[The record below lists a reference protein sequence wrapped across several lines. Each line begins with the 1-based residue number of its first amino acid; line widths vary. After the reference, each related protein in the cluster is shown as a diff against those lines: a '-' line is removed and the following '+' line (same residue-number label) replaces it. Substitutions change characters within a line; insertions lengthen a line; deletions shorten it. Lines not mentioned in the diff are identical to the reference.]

1 MANYRYGR
9 YVYGPDPLALP
20 FDVRGAV
27 DEMGDAIL
35 AGASPADALRELLR
49 RGLGDR
55 AGRRGLDDML
65 RRVRERQREIRGS
78 GRLDGILEQA
88 RALLDTAVGRERAE
102 LFPDPSDEARLR
114 EADLDALPADTAQ
127 AIRQLADYD
136 WRSPAARETFERL
149 RQLLRSEVLDS
160 QFRGIRQ
167 AMSNPDPQA
176 MQRVKDMLSDL
187 NEMLA
192 ADARGEHTQADFD
205 RFMERHG
212 DLFPDHPQNLEELVD
227 SLVSRMAAAER
238 LLRSLSDEQ
247 REELAGLMAS
257 ALDDAGLAA
266 EMARLADALRSRRPD
281 LDRAAMAGGVQMSGE
296 EPLGLGDA
304 TTALAELADL
314 GELEAALGQ
323 EYPGASLDDIDEDAV
338 RRAFGRQA
346 VDDVEALRRIER
358 ELERQ
363 GYLTRNAGQLE
374 LSPKAVRRLG
384 DTALRRIF
392 ADLSFGRGA
401 GDHDLRDAGQAG
413 ELTGTTR
420 PWEFGDEQPLDVSV
434 TVRNALLRTAGTGA
448 LAPARGTEGVWG
460 ERFSSRSGGIPGG
473 RPPGATRPPRTA
485 LSSQDFEVAETER
498 RSAAVVSLLVDLSY
512 SMQLRGTWAAAKQTA
527 LALHALLRSKFPQDA
542 VQVVGFSN
550 YARELHETELAGLGW
565 DMVQGTNLHHALMLA
580 GRHIDRHPEHE
591 PVVLIVTDGE
601 PTAHLQRDGRSWFD
615 WPPSPETVELTLAE
629 VDKMTRRHAALNIFM
644 LADDARL
651 SAFVDNVARR
661 NGGRVLQAAPERL
674 GEYVIRD
681 FLRTR
686 GAGRR

>member
-9 YVYGPDPLALP
+9 YVYGPDPLADP
-20 FDVRGAV
+20 YDVRGAV
-27 DEMGDAIL
+27 DEMGDSIL
-35 AGASPADALRELLR
+35 AGANPSDALRDMLR
-49 RGLGDR
+49 RGSE
-55 AGRRGLDDML
+55 GRRGLDDLL

-88 RALLDTAVGRERAE
+88 RALLDTAVGQERAE

-114 EADLDALPADTAQ
+114 EQDLDSLPADTAQ
-127 AIRQLADYD
+127 AIRRLADYD

-160 QFRGIRQ
+160 QFRGMRQ
-167 AMSNPDPQA
+167 ALQSPDPQA
-176 MQRVKDMLSDL
+176 MQRIKDMLGDL

-205 RFMERHG
+205 RFMENYG
-212 DLFPDHPQNLEELVD
+212 DLFPDNPRDLEELVD

-238 LLRSLSDEQ
+238 LLRSLSEEQ
-247 REELAGLMAS
+247 RQELAELMAG
-257 ALDDAGLAA
+257 ALGDAGLES

-281 LDRAAMAGGVQMSGE
+281 LDRAGMMGGVQMTGE

-314 GELEAALGQ
+314 AELENAFGQ
-323 EYPGASLDDIDEDAV
+323 DYPGASLDDIDEEAV

-346 VDDVEALRRIER
+346 VDDVAALRRIER

-363 GYLTRNAGQLE
+363 GYLTRNGGRLE
-374 LSPKAVRRLG
+374 LTPKAVRRLG

-392 ADLSFGRGA
+392 ADMNFGHGP
-401 GDHDLRDAGQAG
+401 GDHDQQDAGQAG

-420 PWEFGDEQPLDVSV
+420 PWEFGDEQPLDVPA
-434 TVRNALLRTAGTGA
+434 TVRNALLRGGMGPPPQAARPAG
-448 LAPARGTEGVWG
+448 
-460 ERFSSRSGGIPGG
+460 SSPRAAQRGG
-473 RPPGATRPPRTA
+473 RIT
-485 LSSQDFEVAETER
+485 LSARDFEVAETER
-498 RSAAVVSLLVDLSY
+498 RTAAVVSLLVDLSY

-527 LALHALLRSKFPQDA
+527 LALHALLRSRFPQDA
-542 VQVVGFSN
+542 IQVVGFSN
-550 YARELHETELAGLGW
+550 YARELRESDLAGLGW
-565 DMVQGTNLHHALMLA
+565 DMVQGTNLHHALLIA

-615 WPPSPETVELTLAE
+615 WPPSPETLELTLAE

-686 GAGRR
+686 RAGRR

>member
-20 FDVRGAV
+20 YDVRGAI
-27 DEMGDAIL
+27 DEMSDAIL
-35 AGASPADALRELLR
+35 AGASPADALAELR
-49 RGLGDR
+49 RRGQQ
-55 AGRRGLDDML
+55 GRRGLDDLL
-65 RRVRERQREIRGS
+65 RKVRDRQREIRGS

-88 RALLDTAVGRERAE
+88 RALLDTAVGQERAE
-102 LFPDPSDEARLR
+102 LFPDPSDDARLR
-114 EADLDALPADTAQ
+114 EADLDSLPADTAQ
-127 AIRQLADYD
+127 AIRRLADYD
-136 WRSPAARETFERL
+136 WRSAAARQTFERL
-149 RQLLRSEVLDS
+149 RDLLRSEVLDS
-160 QFRGIRQ
+160 QFRGMRQ
-167 AMSNPDPQA
+167 VMANPDPRA
-176 MQRVKDMLSDL
+176 MQRVKDMLGDL
-187 NEMLA
+187 NDMLA

-205 RFMERHG
+205 RFMERYG
-212 DLFPDHPQNLEELVD
+212 DLFPDQPRNLEELVD
-227 SLVSRMAAAER
+227 SLISRMAAAER
-238 LLRSLSDEQ
+238 LLRSLSDAQ
-247 REELAGLMAS
+247 REELAGLMAN

-266 EMARLADALRSRRPD
+266 EMARLADALRARRPD
-281 LDRAAMAGGVQMSGE
+281 LDRAGMMGGVQMSGE

-314 GELEAALGQ
+314 AELETALGQ
-323 EYPGASLDDIDEDAV
+323 DYPGASLDDIDEEAV
-338 RRAFGRQA
+338 RRALGRQA

-363 GYLTRNAGQLE
+363 GYMTRHGGQLE
-374 LSPKAVRRLG
+374 LTPKAVRRLG

-392 ADLSFGRGA
+392 ADMNFGHQS
-401 GDHDLRDAGQAG
+401 GDHDQRDAGQAG

-420 PWEFGDEQPLDVSV
+420 AWEFGDEQPLDVPV
-434 TVRNALLRTAGTGA
+434 TVRNALLRGA
-448 LAPARGTEGVWG
+448 RAPIRLSAR
-460 ERFSSRSGGIPGG
+460 
-473 RPPGATRPPRTA
+473 
-485 LSSQDFEVAETER
+485 DFEVAETER
-498 RSAAVVSLLVDLSY
+498 RTAAVVSLLVDLSY

-550 YARELHETELAGLGW
+550 YARELRETELAGLGW
-565 DMVQGTNLHHALMLA
+565 DMVQGTNLHHALLLA

-601 PTAHLQRDGRSWFD
+601 PTAHLQRDGRYWFD
-615 WPPSPETVELTLAE
+615 WPPSPETLELTLAE

-686 GAGRR
+686 NVSRR

>member
-35 AGASPADALRELLR
+35 AGENPADALREMLR
-49 RGLGDR
+49 RGLGDQ
-55 AGRRGLDDML
+55 AGRRGLDDLL

-88 RALLDTAVGRERAE
+88 RALLDTAVGQERAE

-136 WRSPAARETFERL
+136 WRSPAARQTFDQL
-149 RQLLRSEVLDS
+149 RELLRSEVLDS
-160 QFRGIRQ
+160 QFRGMRQ
-167 AMSNPDPQA
+167 VMSNPDPQA
-176 MQRVKDMLSDL
+176 MQRVKDMLADL

-212 DLFPDHPQNLEELVD
+212 DLFPDQPQNLEELVD

-266 EMARLADALRSRRPD
+266 EMARLADALRARRPD

-314 GELEAALGQ
+314 AELETALGQ
-323 EYPGASLDDIDEDAV
+323 DYPGASLDDIDEEAV

-392 ADLSFGRGA
+392 ADLSFGRS
-401 GDHDLRDAGQAG
+401 GDHDLR
-413 ELTGTTR
+413 T
-420 PWEFGDEQPLDVSV
+420 
-434 TVRNALLRTAGTGA
+434 
-448 LAPARGTEGVWG
+448 PARRASSPAPPAPGSSAT
-460 ERFSSRSGGIPGG
+460 SSRSTSPPQSGTRCCAAAVPVPAARSGWRRAISRWPRPSAAAPRSCRCLSTCPTRCSCAGPGR
-473 RPPGATRPPRTA
+473 RPSRRRSRCTRCCAAGSPRTPSRSWASPTTRASCTRP
-485 LSSQDFEVAETER
+485 SSPG
-498 RSAAVVSLLVDLSY
+498 SA
-512 SMQLRGTWAAAKQTA
+512 GTWCRA
-527 LALHALLRSKFPQDA
+527 
-542 VQVVGFSN
+542 
-550 YARELHETELAGLGW
+550 
-565 DMVQGTNLHHALMLA
+565 
-580 GRHIDRHPEHE
+580 
-591 PVVLIVTDGE
+591 
-601 PTAHLQRDGRSWFD
+601 PTCI
-615 WPPSPETVELTLAE
+615 
-629 VDKMTRRHAALNIFM
+629 TR
-644 LADDARL
+644 
-651 SAFVDNVARR
+651 
-661 NGGRVLQAAPERL
+661 
-674 GEYVIRD
+674 
-681 FLRTR
+681 
-686 GAGRR
+686 

>member
-20 FDVRGAV
+20 YDVRGAV
-27 DEMGDAIL
+27 DEMSDAIL
-35 AGASPADALRELLR
+35 AGASPADALEELR
-49 RGLGDR
+49 RRGQQ
-55 AGRRGLDDML
+55 GRRGLDDLL
-65 RRVRERQREIRGS
+65 RKVRERQREIRGS

-88 RALLDTAVGRERAE
+88 RALLDTAVGQERAE
-102 LFPDPSDEARLR
+102 LFPDPSDDARLR
-114 EADLDALPADTAQ
+114 EADLDSLPADTAQ
-127 AIRQLADYD
+127 AIRRLADYD
-136 WRSPAARETFERL
+136 WRSAAARQTFDKL
-149 RQLLRSEVLDS
+149 RDLLRSEVLDS
-160 QFRGIRQ
+160 QFRGMRQ
-167 AMSNPDPQA
+167 VMANPDPRA
-176 MQRVKDMLSDL
+176 MQRVKDMLADL
-187 NEMLA
+187 NNMMA

-205 RFMERHG
+205 QFMDRYG
-212 DLFPDHPQNLEELVD
+212 DLFPDQPQNLEELVD
-227 SLVSRMAAAER
+227 SLIRRMAAAER
-238 LLRSLSDEQ
+238 LLRSLSDAQ
-247 REELAGLMAS
+247 REELAGLMAN

-266 EMARLADALRSRRPD
+266 EMARLADALRARRPD
-281 LDRAAMAGGVQMSGE
+281 LDRAGMMGDPQMSGD

-314 GELEAALGQ
+314 AELESALGQ
-323 EYPGASLDDIDEDAV
+323 DYPGASLDDIDEDAV
-338 RRAFGRQA
+338 RRALGRQA

-363 GYLTRNAGQLE
+363 GYLTRHGGQLE
-374 LSPKAVRRLG
+374 LTPKAVRRLG

-392 ADLSFGRGA
+392 ADMSFGTGS
-401 GDHDLRDAGQAG
+401 GDHDRRDAGQAG

-420 PWEFGDEQPLDVSV
+420 AWEFGDEQPLDVPA
-434 TVRNALLRTAGTGA
+434 TVRNALRRGARTPVR
-448 LAPARGTEGVWG
+448 LSAR
-460 ERFSSRSGGIPGG
+460 
-473 RPPGATRPPRTA
+473 
-485 LSSQDFEVAETER
+485 DFEVAETER

-527 LALHALLRSKFPQDA
+527 LALHALLRSRFPQDA

-565 DMVQGTNLHHALMLA
+565 DMVQGTNLHHALLLA

-601 PTAHLQRDGRSWFD
+601 PTAHLQRDGRYWFD
-615 WPPSPETVELTLAE
+615 WPPSPETLELTLAE

-686 GAGRR
+686 NVSRR

>member
-20 FDVRGAV
+20 YDVRGAV

-35 AGASPADALRELLR
+35 AGANPADALRELLR
-49 RGLGDR
+49 RGQT
-55 AGRRGLDDML
+55 GRRGLDDLL
-65 RRVRERQREIRGS
+65 RRVRDRQREVRGS

-88 RALLDTAVGRERAE
+88 RALLDTAVGQERAE

-114 EADLDALPADTAQ
+114 EANLDALPADTSQ

-136 WRSPAARETFERL
+136 WRSATARQTFDRL
-149 RQLLRSEVLDS
+149 RDLLRSEVLDS
-160 QFRGIRQ
+160 QFRGMKQ

-176 MQRVKDMLSDL
+176 MQRVKDMLGDL

-212 DLFPDHPQNLEELVD
+212 ELFPDHPRSLEELLD
-227 SLVSRMAAAER
+227 SLISRMAAAEQ
-238 LLRSLSDEQ
+238 LLRSLSPEQ

-281 LDRAAMAGGVQMSGE
+281 LDRAGMAGGIQMSGE

-314 GELEAALGQ
+314 AELENALGQ
-323 EYPGASLDDIDEDAV
+323 DYPGASLDDIDEEAV

-363 GYLTRNAGQLE
+363 GYLARSGGQLD
-374 LSPKAVRRLG
+374 LTPKAVRRLG

-392 ADLSFGRGA
+392 ADLDFGGRS
-401 GDHDLRDAGQAG
+401 GDHDQRDAGQAG

-420 PWEFGDEQPLDVSV
+420 AWVFGDEQPLDVPA
-434 TVRNALLRTAGTGA
+434 TVRNAVLR
-448 LAPARGTEGVWG
+448 
-460 ERFSSRSGGIPGG
+460 GG
-473 RPPGATRPPRTA
+473 RPSGGRAVK
-485 LSSQDFEVAETER
+485 LSSADFEVAETER
-498 RSAAVVSLLVDLSY
+498 RTAAVVSLLVDLSY

-565 DMVQGTNLHHALMLA
+565 DMVQGTNLHHALLLA

-615 WPPSPETVELTLAE
+615 WPPSPETLELTLAE

-651 SAFVDNVARR
+651 SAFVDNVAKR
-661 NGGRVLQAAPERL
+661 NGGRVLQAAPEHL

-686 GAGRR
+686 GASRR

>member
-9 YVYGPDPLALP
+9 YVYGPDPLADSY
-20 FDVRGAV
+20 DVRGAV
-27 DEMGDAIL
+27 DEMGDSIL
-35 AGASPADALRELLR
+35 SGATPADALRDLLR
-49 RGLGDR
+49 RGSP
-55 AGRRGLDDML
+55 GRRGLDDLL
-65 RRVRERQREIRGS
+65 RRARERQREIRGS

-88 RALLDTAVGRERAE
+88 RALLDTAVGQERAE

-127 AIRQLADYD
+127 AIRRLADYD
-136 WRSPAARETFERL
+136 WRSSAARETFERL

-160 QFRGIRQ
+160 QFRGMRQ
-167 AMSNPDPQA
+167 ALQNPDPQA
-176 MQRVKDMLSDL
+176 MQRIKDMLGDL

-205 RFMERHG
+205 QFMSRYG
-212 DLFPDHPQNLEELVD
+212 DLFPDNPRNLEELVD

-238 LLRSLSDEQ
+238 LLRSLSEEQ
-247 REELAGLMAS
+247 RQELAGLMS
-257 ALDDAGLAA
+257 NALGDAGLES

-281 LDRAAMAGGVQMSGE
+281 LDRAAMMGGVQMSGE
-296 EPLGLGDA
+296 EPLGLSDA

-314 GELEAALGQ
+314 AELENAFEQ
-323 EYPGASLDDIDEDAV
+323 DYPGASLDDIDEDAV

-363 GYLTRNAGQLE
+363 GYLTRNGGRLE
-374 LSPKAVRRLG
+374 LTPKAVRRLG

-392 ADLSFGRGA
+392 TDMSFGHGA
-401 GDHDLRDAGQAG
+401 GDHDQRDAGQAG

-420 PWEFGDEQPLDVSV
+420 PWEFGDEQPLDVPA
-434 TVRNALLRTAGTGA
+434 TVRNALLRGGVGGA
-448 LAPARGTEGVWG
+448 SPRATLRGGVDGRIKLSAR
-460 ERFSSRSGGIPGG
+460 
-473 RPPGATRPPRTA
+473 
-485 LSSQDFEVAETER
+485 DFEVAETER
-498 RSAAVVSLLVDLSY
+498 RTAAVVSLLVDLSY

-527 LALHALLRSKFPQDA
+527 LALHALLRSRFPQDA
-542 VQVVGFSN
+542 IQVVGFSN
-550 YARELHETELAGLGW
+550 YARELRETDLAGLGW
-565 DMVQGTNLHHALMLA
+565 DMVQGTNLHHALMIA

-615 WPPSPETVELTLAE
+615 WPPSPETLELTLAE

-686 GAGRR
+686 RVSRR

>member
-20 FDVRGAV
+20 YDVRGAV

-35 AGASPADALRELLR
+35 AGANPADALAELR
-49 RGLGDR
+49 RRGQQ
-55 AGRRGLDDML
+55 GRRGLDDLL
-65 RRVRERQREIRGS
+65 RKVRERQREIRGS

-88 RALLDTAVGRERAE
+88 RALLDTAVGQERAE
-102 LFPDPSDEARLR
+102 LFPDPSDDARLR
-114 EADLDALPADTAQ
+114 EADLDALPADTSQ

-136 WRSPAARETFERL
+136 WRSPTARQTFDRL
-149 RQLLRSEVLDS
+149 RDLLRSEVLDS
-160 QFRGIRQ
+160 QFRGMKQ

-176 MQRVKDMLSDL
+176 MQRVKDMLADL

-212 DLFPDHPQNLEELVD
+212 ELFPDHPRSLEELLD
-227 SLVSRMAAAER
+227 SLISRMAAAEQ
-238 LLRSLSDEQ
+238 LLRSLSPEQ

-281 LDRAAMAGGVQMSGE
+281 LDRAGMAGGVQMSGE

-314 GELEAALGQ
+314 AELENALGQ
-323 EYPGASLDDIDEDAV
+323 DYPGASLDDIDEEAV

-363 GYLTRNAGQLE
+363 GYLARSGGQLD
-374 LSPKAVRRLG
+374 LTPKAVRRLG

-392 ADLSFGRGA
+392 ADLSFGSRS
-401 GDHDLRDAGQAG
+401 GDHDQRGAGQAG

-420 PWEFGDEQPLDVSV
+420 AWEFGDEQPIDTAATVKNAVRHSNGGPIRLD
-434 TVRNALLRTAGTGA
+434 
-448 LAPARGTEGVWG
+448 
-460 ERFSSRSGGIPGG
+460 
-473 RPPGATRPPRTA
+473 PR
-485 LSSQDFEVAETER
+485 DFEVAETER
-498 RSAAVVSLLVDLSY
+498 RTAACVSLLVDLSY
-512 SMQLRGTWAAAKQTA
+512 SMHLRGTWGVAKQTA
-527 LALHALLRSKFPQDA
+527 LALHSLLRTQYPQDA
-542 VQVVGFSN
+542 LQVVGFSN
-550 YARELHETELAGLGW
+550 YARELQETELAGLGW
-565 DMVQGTNLHHALMLA
+565 EMVQGTNLNHARLLA
-580 GRHIDRHPEHE
+580 GRNIDRHPEHD
-591 PVVLIVTDGE
+591 PVVIVITDGE
-601 PTAHLQRDGRSWFD
+601 PTAHLQRHGRYWFD

-661 NGGRVLQAAPERL
+661 NGGRVLQATPEHL

-686 GAGRR
+686 R

>member
-9 YVYGPDPLALP
+9 YTDGPDPLALP
-20 FDVRGAV
+20 YDVRGAV

-35 AGASPADALRELLR
+35 AGADPADALRDLLR
-49 RGLGDR
+49 RGQT
-55 AGRRGLDDML
+55 GRRGLDDLL
-65 RRVRERQREIRGS
+65 RRVRDRQREIRGS

-88 RALLDTAVGRERAE
+88 RALLDTAVGQERAE
-102 LFPDPSDEARLR
+102 LFPDPGDEARLR

-127 AIRQLADYD
+127 AIRQLADYE
-136 WRSPAARETFERL
+136 WRSAAARQTFDRL
-149 RQLLRSEVLDS
+149 RELLRSEVLDS
-160 QFRGIRQ
+160 QFRGMRQ
-167 AMSNPDPQA
+167 VMQNPDPEA
-176 MQRVKDMLSDL
+176 MQRVKDMLGDL
-187 NEMLA
+187 NQMLA
-192 ADARGEHTQADFD
+192 ADARGEHTQADFE

-212 DLFPDHPQNLEELVD
+212 ELFPDHPQNLEELVD
-227 SLVSRMAAAER
+227 SLISRMAAAER
-238 LLRSLSDEQ
+238 LLRSLSPEQ
-247 REELAGLMAS
+247 REELAGLMAN
-257 ALDDAGLAA
+257 AMDDAGLAA
-266 EMARLADALRSRRPD
+266 EMAQLADALRSRRPE
-281 LDRAAMAGGVQMSGE
+281 LDRPDMAGGVQMSGS

-314 GELEAALGQ
+314 AELEAALGQ
-323 EYPGASLDDIDEDAV
+323 DYPGARLDDIDEEAV
-338 RRAFGRQA
+338 KRAFGRQA

-363 GYLTRNAGQLE
+363 GYLARSGGRLDLT
-374 LSPKAVRRLG
+374 PKAVRRLG

-392 ADLSFGRGA
+392 ADISFGSRS
-401 GDHDLRDAGQAG
+401 GDHDQRDAGQAG

-420 PWEFGDEQPLDVSV
+420 AWEFGDEQPLDVPA
-434 TVRNALLRTAGTGA
+434 TVRNAVLRGGPRRGGAVKLTAG
-448 LAPARGTEGVWG
+448 
-460 ERFSSRSGGIPGG
+460 
-473 RPPGATRPPRTA
+473 
-485 LSSQDFEVAETER
+485 DFEVAETER
-498 RSAAVVSLLVDLSY
+498 RTAAVVSLLVDLSY

-527 LALHALLRSKFPQDA
+527 LALHALLRSKYPQDA

-550 YARELHETELAGLGW
+550 YARELHETELAGLSW

-580 GRHIDRHPEHE
+580 GRHIDKHPEHE

-615 WPPSPETVELTLAE
+615 WPPSPETLELTLAE

-644 LADDARL
+644 LADDAGL

-661 NGGRVLQAAPERL
+661 NGGRVLQAAPEHL

-686 GAGRR
+686 GASRR